1 VPTILVVDDSATDRT
16 LVSGFLERKS
26 DWSVRTCTDGQEAL
40 LSLAPPLP
48 DVIVT
53 DLQMPGMNG
62 LELVRHVR
70 DEWPFIP
77 IILLT
82 GKGSEDIA
90 AEALRIGA
98 ASYVPKR
105 HLSIALLET
114 VQRILVAMQADRGSP
129 LLQHYLL
136 CSDQAFR
143 LRNDLQHLEML
154 AGYVQQQLRSLP
166 LGDEVERLR
175 ACLAFEEALTNACIH
190 GNLELAHSPT
200 FHRAELLEA
209 IRARAT
215 QPPYCERHIEVHL
228 HVDRTSA
235 TFTVQDE
242 GRGFDHE
249 RLLQSA
255 VLDNQDESSSRGLAL
270 MRTAFDEVA
279 FNATGNQVTLIK
291 RGIRADDPGDDDD
304 ESRELRVES

>member
-1 VPTILVVDDSATDRT
+1 VQHI
-16 LVSGFLERKS
+16 
-26 DWSVRTCTDGQEAL
+26 
-40 LSLAPPLP
+40 
-48 DVIVT
+48 
-53 DLQMPGMNG
+53 
-62 LELVRHVR
+62 R

-77 IILLT
+77 VILLT
-82 GKGSEDIA
+82 GKGSEDTA

-105 HLSIALLET
+105 HLPVALVET
-114 VQRILVAMQADRGSP
+114 VRRIHAAMQADRGSP
-129 LLQHYLL
+129 VLQHYLL

-143 LRNDLQHLEML
+143 LRNDLQHIQLL
-154 AGYVQQQLRSLP
+154 AAHVQQQLRSLP

-235 TFTVQDE
+235 TFMVRDE
-242 GRGFDHE
+242 GRGFDHA

-270 MRTAFDEVA
+270 MRTAFDEVL
-279 FNATGNQVTLIK
+279 FNATGNQVTLFK
-291 RGIRADDPGDDDD
+291 RGICAVEWGDDDVSD
-304 ESRELRVES
+304 EDAS